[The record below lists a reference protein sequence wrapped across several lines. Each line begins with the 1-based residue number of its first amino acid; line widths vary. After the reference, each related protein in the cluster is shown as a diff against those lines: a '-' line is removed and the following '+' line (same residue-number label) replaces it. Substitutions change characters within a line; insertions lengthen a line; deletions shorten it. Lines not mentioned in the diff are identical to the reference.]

1 MKILKKTGIVLSVI
15 VVLLIIIVA
24 SMVTTLDRTPYKEMS
39 YYREWKKQIGELGIS
54 SEKSGDTLKVGWAK
68 ENITP
73 EAPVPLA
80 GYGARK
86 GKSYDAVHDS
96 IYVRTFFFQKGKQK
110 IAIVSADLLILPPT
124 VKSLVEKDL
133 DKDIHVYYGAIHSHN
148 SIGAWYNT
156 LVGRL
161 FAGKYDP
168 EIESFLAQ
176 KILLSIK
183 KAGVAP
189 QNAEISFFKDVD
201 TEDIRNRLV
210 EGDPVEPFIRSL
222 EIKTAGKKAILCTYA
237 AHATVLNSKTTE
249 LSRDYPGVLVD
260 ALEKDGYDFAM
271 YMSGAVA
278 SMGPI
283 EKGTDDFDEVA
294 REGQHI
300 KTEVLSENEKE
311 VSLTRPDIRA
321 FEIELPLRKP
331 SPRISQ
337 TWALRPW
344 VFRWIFGDSPAHINV
359 VKIGSVVMV
368 GLPCDFSGELMKPLD
383 EYASR
388 KGLNLIITSFNG
400 GYAGYI
406 TADNRF
412 DMDAYETITMSWF
425 GPYNGAYFSEAVRDV
440 IDKVAASD

>member
-1 MKILKKTGIVLSVI
+1 MKTLKKAGIILLSIVLVLLVI
-15 VVLLIIIVA
+15 VACL
-24 SMVTTLDRTPYKEMS
+24 VTTIDKTPYKDMP
-39 YYREWKKQIGELGIS
+39 YYGEWKKHMSELVIS
-54 SEKSGDTLKVGWAK
+54 PDSGKDSLKAGWAK

-73 EAPVPLA
+73 ENPVPLA

-86 GKSYDAVHDS
+86 GKSYDSVHDS
-96 IYVRTFFFQKGKQK
+96 IYVRTFFFKKGTQKV
-110 IAIVSADLLILPPT
+110 AVVSADLLILPPT
-124 VKSLVEKDL
+124 VKVLVEKEL
-133 DKDIHVYYGAIHSHN
+133 DKDTHVYYGAIHSHN

-168 EIESFLAQ
+168 EIENFLAR

-183 KAGVAP
+183 KAAENP
-189 QNAEISFFKDVD
+189 QNAELRFHKDID
-201 TEDIRNRLV
+201 TADIRNRLV

-222 EIKTAGKKAILCTYA
+222 EIRTPGKKAILCTYA
-237 AHATVLNSKTTE
+237 AHATVLNSKTIQ

-283 EKGTDDFDEVA
+283 EKGTNDFDEVS
-294 REGQHI
+294 REGQNI
-300 KTEVLSENEKE
+300 KTEILSENEKE
-311 VSLTRPDIRA
+311 VTLINPGLKA

-331 SPRISQ
+331 SPRLNQ

-344 VFRWIFGDSPAHINV
+344 VFRWIFGDSPTHINV
-359 VKIGSVVMV
+359 LKMGSVVMV

-383 EYASR
+383 EYASK

-412 DMDAYETITMSWF
+412 DMNAYETITMSWF

-440 IDKVAASD
+440 IDKLAVK